1 MIVTSPSGV
10 TAVLLDEGRLV
21 YEFDGETY
29 AHFRPPFAPRAR
41 WMRLNAAQEWVE
53 AAAPRPV
60 RRLASEARARNV
72 GEAARK
78 FPLPDDVRKRRRQNV
93 GASVF
98 CDRVRAAGVE
108 FEKDPRRGAVLALQA
123 AVQLCTSV
131 GVDDAH
137 AEPFLALLNG
147 LYDLDRGFVPD
158 LLIRTRAAG
167 ERPPKYDTATRF
179 KRVFAACAVDLRIE
193 AGDTLEVACRY
204 VARRLKDTSWQ
215 TVQLWR
221 AETRK
226 NQPVPNNRFSAKF
239 VYGEVAGEWRGE
251 TAAEKADE
259 AIRAARLAG
268 RTERRYHT
276 KGES

>member
-1 MIVTSPSGV
+1 MIVTSPLRV
-10 TAVLLDEGRLV
+10 TAVLLNEGRV
-21 YEFDGETY
+21 AYEFDGETY
-29 AHFRPPFAPRAR
+29 AHFRPPFARRMR
-41 WMRLNAAQEWVE
+41 WMRIDATQEWVE
-53 AAAPRPV
+53 ATAPLPV
-60 RRLASEARARNV
+60 RRMASEVRAHNI
-72 GEAARK
+72 GEGARK
-78 FPLPDDVRKRRRQNV
+78 FPLPDEVWKKRRQNV

-147 LYDLDRGFVPD
+147 LYDLDRGLVPD

-167 ERPPKYDTATRF
+167 ERPPKDDTATRF

-204 VARRLKDTSWQ
+204 VARRLKVTSWQ
-215 TVQLWR
+215 TVQHWR

-226 NQPVPNNRFSAKF
+226 NQPVLDDRFNAKF
-239 VYGEVAGEWRGE
+239 VHGEVAGEWRGE

-268 RTERRYHT
+268 RTERLYHT